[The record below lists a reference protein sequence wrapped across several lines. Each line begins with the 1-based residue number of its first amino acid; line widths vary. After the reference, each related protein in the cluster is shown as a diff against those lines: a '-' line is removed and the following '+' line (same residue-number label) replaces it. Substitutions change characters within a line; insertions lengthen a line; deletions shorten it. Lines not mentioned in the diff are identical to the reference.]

1 MSNIKTYG
9 VLFGLLIGIIVAG
22 TIVFS
27 NLFDDSKEISFTDD
41 TPIISSDR
49 LTVHEIIDSS
59 LIFQTAH
66 FETNKKSLVEFYLT
80 PRDHIRITNNS
91 GAQLL
96 DEVRIELKLEFLEL
110 YELVSS
116 PDNVVVIYPTF
127 TSAAY
132 SEPGFY
138 TFFRGQCD
146 ESCITDL
153 SFDTPTLGFTSS
165 GMSTQLLHILGYEFL
180 TDVDVDKNPDILKN
194 YDAII
199 LLHNEYVTQK
209 MFDAVTSHP
218 NIVYLFP
225 NALYAEIDVN
235 YDDNTMTLIRGHN
248 YPEFEIKNGFN
259 YEIEQR
265 FHDYEYDTDCIDWEF
280 IEFENG
286 HALNC
291 YPDAMLHTNF
301 DILLQMKQILL
312 N

>member
-165 GMSTQLLHILGYEFL
+165 GMSTQLLHILGY
-180 TDVDVDKNPDILKN
+180 
-194 YDAII
+194 
-199 LLHNEYVTQK
+199 
-209 MFDAVTSHP
+209 
-218 NIVYLFP
+218 
-225 NALYAEIDVN
+225 
-235 YDDNTMTLIRGHN
+235 
-248 YPEFEIKNGFN
+248 
-259 YEIEQR
+259 
-265 FHDYEYDTDCIDWEF
+265 
-280 IEFENG
+280 
-286 HALNC
+286 
-291 YPDAMLHTNF
+291 
-301 DILLQMKQILL
+301 
-312 N
+312 

>member
-265 FHDYEYDTDCIDWEF
+265 FHDYEYDTECIDWKF

-291 YPDAMLHTNF
+291 YPDLMIHTDL
-301 DILLQMKQILL
+301 DILLKMKEF
-312 N
+312 

>member
-41 TPIISSDR
+41 APIISSDR

-80 PRDHIRITNNS
+80 PRDHIRVTNNS

-291 YPDAMLHTNF
+291 YPDLMIHTDL
-301 DILLQMKQILL
+301 DILLKMKEF
-312 N
+312 